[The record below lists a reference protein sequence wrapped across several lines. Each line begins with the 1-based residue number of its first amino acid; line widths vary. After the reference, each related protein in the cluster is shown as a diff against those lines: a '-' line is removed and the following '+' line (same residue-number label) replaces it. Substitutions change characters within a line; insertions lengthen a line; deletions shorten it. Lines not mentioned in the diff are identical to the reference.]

1 MHLKN
6 PLLFSLLA
14 ILLLGGTISPV
25 LSQTSPE
32 SNSILI
38 NEIELNPDNGSEYV
52 ELYNPTSEPIDIS
65 GWSLTPTATW
75 KKYTIDD
82 NIIIPS
88 QSFLIF
94 THVNFWLKDFGDT
107 VSLNNISGDLIDQ
120 TPLLVDNDDDANT
133 WQRNVDGIDTDSI
146 SDWKF
151 KRMTPKTSNGIITE
165 TDDYVFTINAETNK
179 QNYIFGEFVTI
190 SGTISEM
197 LYSENPPYSPEIIKI
212 NVSGPNYFKNLAIFP
227 ERNLEFSTELNLQ
240 KVLGFK
246 TGDYQIKVTYGQE
259 NILTNFSLVD
269 SIDSTSSETID
280 EILELSTDKNS
291 YIPGETV
298 IFSADATS
306 SIDFGGL
313 DYIVLNPNGKVI
325 FEGTIFPNE
334 RFSIVN
340 QFGGGQLFPFSTQLF
355 MSPVNP
361 VYGEYKIEGIFK
373 SQNNRSTSENTL
385 QSSMTF
391 SLVEDVKENVQI
403 SLSTDKKIYSV
414 GDTIKVT
421 GRSNDIW
428 VEAMNLDVIQT
439 GVLTKNTDD
448 IKGQHIRPDPFTL
461 KDSIRLNGDGTFSF
475 EFELVESVNNSDDY
489 THVYGDYRIKVSE
502 HFGERSTYFKVV
514 EDPESFVDIRTP
526 LGFTLDKSEYVLGTA
541 MVISGQITDW
551 EPTGNQSLQYVE
563 VTFLDPNGKSIMSED
578 NRRTSEERS
587 FSYEANSP
595 NDELRIRANPD
606 AVGGYS
612 MDLILFPIQFDYGTY
627 TAIVTHPST
636 KLTESIQFEIKSAQD
651 DTVIQGTETE
661 EPLTMKLCK
670 SNRAHVD
677 EIMKDLRS
685 IGRGE
690 IAPSMESVD
699 CSDNLS
705 FYVGDKL
712 VVTGTVI
719 PKSNTSLTQSSTTTS
734 GQTQEGHSYTTDYN
748 RAVMNYVL
756 VSIPYPQSLS
766 IASSIQTVPDA
777 DENYTGGGGSG
788 EGGAYYEDKDGNII
802 RGDVEGRDSSGSTGY
817 DGTVIMKK
825 QKLLLT
831 DMNFKAYPDE
841 NGNFAGVFELRAG
854 VFKDGTY
861 LVKADYFGYHIE
873 QVVPIIDKSLKGGLK
888 PNIVINLENEEFT
901 PGDAVRINGLIENIY
916 YYDSVSVKIETP
928 DVSKHKLFTRS
939 PMWIW

>member
-1 MHLKN
+1 M
-6 PLLFSLLA
+6 
-14 ILLLGGTISPV
+14 
-25 LSQTSPE
+25 
-32 SNSILI
+32 
-38 NEIELNPDNGSEYV
+38 
-52 ELYNPTSEPIDIS
+52 
-65 GWSLTPTATW
+65 
-75 KKYTIDD
+75 
-82 NIIIPS
+82 
-88 QSFLIF
+88 
-94 THVNFWLKDFGDT
+94 
-107 VSLNNISGDLIDQ
+107 
-120 TPLLVDNDDDANT
+120 
-133 WQRNVDGIDTDSI
+133 
-146 SDWKF
+146 
-151 KRMTPKTSNGIITE
+151 
-165 TDDYVFTINAETNK
+165 
-179 QNYIFGEFVTI
+179 
-190 SGTISEM
+190 
-197 LYSENPPYSPEIIKI
+197 
-212 NVSGPNYFKNLAIFP
+212 
-227 ERNLEFSTELNLQ
+227 
-240 KVLGFK
+240 
-246 TGDYQIKVTYGQE
+246 
-259 NILTNFSLVD
+259 
-269 SIDSTSSETID
+269 
-280 EILELSTDKNS
+280 
-291 YIPGETV
+291 
-298 IFSADATS
+298 
-306 SIDFGGL
+306 
-313 DYIVLNPNGKVI
+313 
-325 FEGTIFPNE
+325 
-334 RFSIVN
+334 
-340 QFGGGQLFPFSTQLF
+340 
-355 MSPVNP
+355 
-361 VYGEYKIEGIFK
+361 
-373 SQNNRSTSENTL
+373 
-385 QSSMTF
+385 
-391 SLVEDVKENVQI
+391 
-403 SLSTDKKIYSV
+403 
-414 GDTIKVT
+414 
-421 GRSNDIW
+421 
-428 VEAMNLDVIQT
+428 
-439 GVLTKNTDD
+439 
-448 IKGQHIRPDPFTL
+448 
-461 KDSIRLNGDGTFSF
+461 NGDGTFSF

-817 DGTVIMKK
+817 DGTIIMKK

-854 VFKDGTY
+854 VFNDGTY
-861 LVKADYFGYHIE
+861 LVKADYFGYHTE
-873 QVVPIIDKSLKGGLK
+873 QFVPIIDNSLKGGLK
-888 PNIVINLENEEFT
+888 PNLVVNLENEEFT
-901 PGDAVRINGLIENIY
+901 PGDSVRISGLIENIY

-928 DVSKHKLFTRS
+928 DVSGINCLEGHQCGFGNTAKNLRVVEDVTGPVFFWNYKIPDTSEAVGKYTIVVDTHFGEYKKDFFVVDESEIIGDVS
-939 PMWIW
+939 PPTADSSVKVSKKNN

>member
-1 MHLKN
+1 M
-6 PLLFSLLA
+6 A

-439 GVLTKNTDD
+439 GVLTK
-448 IKGQHIRPDPFTL
+448 
-461 KDSIRLNGDGTFSF
+461 
-475 EFELVESVNNSDDY
+475 
-489 THVYGDYRIKVSE
+489 
-502 HFGERSTYFKVV
+502 
-514 EDPESFVDIRTP
+514 
-526 LGFTLDKSEYVLGTA
+526 
-541 MVISGQITDW
+541 
-551 EPTGNQSLQYVE
+551 
-563 VTFLDPNGKSIMSED
+563 
-578 NRRTSEERS
+578 
-587 FSYEANSP
+587 
-595 NDELRIRANPD
+595 
-606 AVGGYS
+606 
-612 MDLILFPIQFDYGTY
+612 
-627 TAIVTHPST
+627 
-636 KLTESIQFEIKSAQD
+636 
-651 DTVIQGTETE
+651 
-661 EPLTMKLCK
+661 
-670 SNRAHVD
+670 
-677 EIMKDLRS
+677 
-685 IGRGE
+685 
-690 IAPSMESVD
+690 
-699 CSDNLS
+699 
-705 FYVGDKL
+705 
-712 VVTGTVI
+712 
-719 PKSNTSLTQSSTTTS
+719 
-734 GQTQEGHSYTTDYN
+734 
-748 RAVMNYVL
+748 
-756 VSIPYPQSLS
+756 
-766 IASSIQTVPDA
+766 
-777 DENYTGGGGSG
+777 
-788 EGGAYYEDKDGNII
+788 
-802 RGDVEGRDSSGSTGY
+802 
-817 DGTVIMKK
+817 
-825 QKLLLT
+825 
-831 DMNFKAYPDE
+831 
-841 NGNFAGVFELRAG
+841 
-854 VFKDGTY
+854 
-861 LVKADYFGYHIE
+861 
-873 QVVPIIDKSLKGGLK
+873 
-888 PNIVINLENEEFT
+888 
-901 PGDAVRINGLIENIY
+901 
-916 YYDSVSVKIETP
+916 
-928 DVSKHKLFTRS
+928 KH
-939 PMWIW
+939 